1 MRPTRPPTAELAD
14 RYRTRG
20 AWRDRPV
27 AGYLR
32 RAAAT
37 WPDALAVVD
46 GERRM
51 TFAEVD
57 RQATALAAAL
67 HTHGIGQ
74 DDVVSFQLPN
84 RAEAVVLFQAIMKVG
99 AVAHP
104 IVPIYRGHEL
114 RFILRQARTK
124 IVFVP
129 GRYRGFDYPDLY
141 RHLRDDLPELRE
153 VVIVGDGADES
164 APPALTIAWETFLST
179 AGPDPETT
187 VRALPDPDP
196 DQVCLLLYTSG
207 TTADPKGVLHSH
219 NTLVFENFS
228 MIDRFALNERDVIF
242 NPSPVTHITGVNC
255 ALVLPFLLG
264 APVVLQDLWDP
275 ALALRRING
284 NGASFAIFSTPFL
297 TGLLAAVEAADATA
311 PSLRYL
317 VCGGAE
323 IPDDL
328 TRRAAG
334 RLGVVTRMYGA
345 TEGPSV
351 TAADRW
357 APAGIRTRSD
367 GTPLAPTE
375 VVVSDGSGGAAPP
388 GVLGEVLWRGPDT
401 CLGYLD
407 ERLNDAAFT
416 PDGWFRSGDLA
427 RFDEHGALHIE
438 GRIKDIVNRSGEKIS
453 VHDVENLLGEHPAVA
468 EVAVVAGPD
477 DRTGERACAFVVT
490 SGTEE
495 LTLEDIG
502 AHLTAREVA
511 TQKIPE
517 SLFVVDTLPYTVSG
531 KIKKFAL
538 REWLRD
544 REGNA
549 QTAAGMTVLAVHER

>member
-1 MRPTRPPTAELAD
+1 M
-14 RYRTRG
+14 
-20 AWRDRPV
+20 
-27 AGYLR
+27 
-32 RAAAT
+32 
-37 WPDALAVVD
+37 DAL
-46 GERRM
+46 
-51 TFAEVD
+51 
-57 RQATALAAAL
+57 
-67 HTHGIGQ
+67 
-74 DDVVSFQLPN
+74 
-84 RAEAVVLFQAIMKVG
+84 
-99 AVAHP
+99 
-104 IVPIYRGHEL
+104 
-114 RFILRQARTK
+114 
-124 IVFVP
+124 
-129 GRYRGFDYPDLY
+129 
-141 RHLRDDLPELRE
+141 
-153 VVIVGDGADES
+153 
-164 APPALTIAWETFLST
+164 PA
-179 AGPDPETT
+179 
-187 VRALPDPDP
+187 PDP

-228 MIDRFALNERDVIF
+228 MIDQFALNERDVIF
-242 NPSPVTHITGVNC
+242 TPSPVTHITGVNC

-264 APVVLQDLWDP
+264 APVVLQDVWDP
-275 ALALRRING
+275 AVALRRING

-297 TGLLAAVEAADATA
+297 MGLLAAAEAADVTA
-311 PSLRYL
+311 PTLRYL
-317 VCGGAE
+317 VCGVAA

-328 TRRAAG
+328 TRRAAD

-357 APAGIRTRSD
+357 NPAGIRTRTD

-375 VVVSDGSGGAAPP
+375 VVVSDDAGATAPQ

-407 ERLNDAAFT
+407 ERLNEAAFT
-416 PDGWFRSGDLA
+416 RDGWFRSGDLA

-453 VHDVENLLGEHPAVA
+453 VHEVENLLGDHPAVT

-477 DRTGERACAFVVT
+477 ARTGERACAFVVT
-490 SGTEE
+490 GGEAE

-502 AHLTAREVA
+502 AHLAAREVA

-517 SLFVVDTLPYTVSG
+517 SLFLVDALPYTASG

-544 REGNA
+544 RGKD
-549 QTAAGMTVLAVHER
+549 TRAAAAMTVLSAHER

>member
-1 MRPTRPPTAELAD
+1 MRPTHPPAAELAAQ
-14 RYRTRG
+14 YRAHG
-20 AWRDRPV
+20 DWRDRPI

-32 RAAAT
+32 RAAT
-37 WPDALAVVD
+37 LWPDALALVD
-46 GERRM
+46 GDRRL
-51 TFAEVD
+51 TFADVD

-67 HTHGIGQ
+67 HARGIGQ

-129 GRYRGFDYPDLY
+129 GRYRDFDYPDLY
-141 RHLRDDLPELRE
+141 RRLRDALPELRE
-153 VVIVGDGADES
+153 VVVVDGDADDGTSSWE
-164 APPALTIAWETFLST
+164 ALLGS
-179 AGPDPETT
+179 AGPDPEAA
-187 VRALPDPDP
+187 VDALPEPDP

-228 MIDRFALNERDVIF
+228 MIDQFALNERDVIF

-275 ALALRRING
+275 VLALRRITSNA
-284 NGASFAIFSTPFL
+284 ASFAIFSTPFL
-297 TGLLAAVEAADATA
+297 TGLLAAAEASDVTA
-311 PSLRYL
+311 PTLRYL
-317 VCGGAE
+317 VCGGAA

-328 TRRAAG
+328 PRRAAD

-357 APAGIRTRSD
+357 DPAWVRSRTD

-375 VVVSDGSGGAAPP
+375 VVVSDGSGGTAPV

-407 ERLNDAAFT
+407 ERLNEAAFT

-438 GRIKDIVNRSGEKIS
+438 GRIKDVVNRSGEKIS
-453 VHDVENLLGEHPAVA
+453 VHEVENLLGEHPAVA

-490 SGTEE
+490 GGERE
-495 LTLEDIG
+495 LTLQDIG

-517 SLFVVDTLPYTVSG
+517 SLFVVDALPYTASG

-544 REGNA
+544 RG
-549 QTAAGMTVLAVHER
+549 TASKSIAGMTVLHVHER

>member
-1 MRPTRPPTAELAD
+1 MRPTRPPAAELAAQ
-14 RYRTRG
+14 YRARG
-20 AWRDRPV
+20 DWRDRPI

-32 RAAAT
+32 RAAAL

-46 GERRM
+46 GDRRLA
-51 TFAEVD
+51 FADVD

-67 HTHGIGQ
+67 HARGIGQ

-84 RAEAVVLFQAIMKVG
+84 RAEAVVLFQAIMKLG

-129 GRYRGFDYPDLY
+129 GRYRDFDYPDLY
-141 RHLRDDLPELRE
+141 RRLRDALPELRE
-153 VVIVGDGADES
+153 VVVVDGDADDGTSSWE
-164 APPALTIAWETFLST
+164 ALLGS
-179 AGPDPETT
+179 AGPDPEAA
-187 VRALPDPDP
+187 VDALPQPDP

-228 MIDRFALNERDVIF
+228 MIDQFALNERDVIF

-275 ALALRRING
+275 SLALRRITRNR
-284 NGASFAIFSTPFL
+284 ASFAIFSTPFL
-297 TGLLAAVEAADATA
+297 MGLLAAAEASDVTA
-311 PSLRYL
+311 PTLRYL

-323 IPDDL
+323 IPDGL
-328 TRRAAG
+328 TRRATD

-357 APAGIRTRSD
+357 DPAWVRSRTD

-375 VVVSDGSGGAAPP
+375 VVVSDGSGGTARV

-407 ERLNDAAFT
+407 ERLNEAAFT

-438 GRIKDIVNRSGEKIS
+438 GRIKDVVNRSGEKIS
-453 VHDVENLLGEHPAVA
+453 VHEVENLLGEHPAVA

-490 SGTEE
+490 GGERE
-495 LTLEDIG
+495 LTLQDIG

-517 SLFVVDTLPYTVSG
+517 SLFVVDALPYTASG

-544 REGNA
+544 RG
-549 QTAAGMTVLAVHER
+549 TASQSIAGMTVLGVHER

>member
-1 MRPTRPPTAELAD
+1 MRPTRPPTAELAA
-14 RYRTRG
+14 RYRARG
-20 AWRDRPV
+20 DWRDRPV

-32 RAAAT
+32 RAAAL

-46 GERRM
+46 GDRRL
-51 TFAEVD
+51 TFADVD

-67 HTHGIGQ
+67 HARGIGQ

-124 IVFVP
+124 MAFVP
-129 GRYRGFDYPDLY
+129 GRYRDFDYPDLY
-141 RHLRDDLPELRE
+141 RRLRDDLPELRE
-153 VVIVGDGADES
+153 VVVVGGDADDGAS
-164 APPALTIAWETFLST
+164 SWETLLGS
-179 AGPDPETT
+179 AGPDPEAA
-187 VRALPDPDP
+187 VDALPEPDP

-228 MIDRFALNERDVIF
+228 MIDQFALNERDVIF

-275 ALALRRING
+275 VLALRRITG
-284 NGASFAIFSTPFL
+284 NRASFSIFSTPFL
-297 TGLLAAVEAADATA
+297 TGLLAAEAADVTA
-311 PSLRYL
+311 PTLRYV
-317 VCGGAE
+317 VCGGAA

-328 TRRAAG
+328 TRRSAD
-334 RLGVVTRMYGA
+334 RLAVVTRMYGA

-357 APAGIRTRSD
+357 DPAWVRSRTD
-367 GTPLAPTE
+367 GTPLVPTE
-375 VVVSDGSGGAAPP
+375 VVVSDGAGGTAPP

-407 ERLNDAAFT
+407 ERLNEAAFT

-438 GRIKDIVNRSGEKIS
+438 GRIKDVVNRSGEKIS
-453 VHDVENLLGEHPAVA
+453 VHEVENLLREHPAVA

-490 SGTEE
+490 GGERE
-495 LTLEDIG
+495 LTLQDIG
-502 AHLTAREVA
+502 AHLTVREVA

-517 SLFVVDTLPYTVSG
+517 SLFVVDSLPYTASG

-544 REGNA
+544 RG
-549 QTAAGMTVLAVHER
+549 TASRNVAGMTVLGVHER